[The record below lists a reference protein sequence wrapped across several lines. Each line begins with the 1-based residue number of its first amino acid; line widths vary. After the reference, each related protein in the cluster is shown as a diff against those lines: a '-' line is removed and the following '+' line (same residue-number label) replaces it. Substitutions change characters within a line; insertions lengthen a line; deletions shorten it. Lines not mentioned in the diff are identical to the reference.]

1 MKRFLKFGT
10 VGVFNTLITLFSFTL
25 FYYIGINYL
34 LAHVMGYA
42 LGVLNSFYWNKK
54 WVFKDNRKKSA
65 TFYKFIAVNLVTLG
79 IHTLLLYL
87 LVSNAG
93 LQPVLA
99 NLLATGAS
107 LLINFFLNS
116 KWTFQQQQ
124 VG

>member
-25 FYYIGINYL
+25 FYYFGINYL